1 MRMPFTGHVSSSLT
15 SLHPWPC
22 LAEPAFHGLAGNL
35 VDAIAPHSEADP
47 NAILI
52 QFLVAFGNVI
62 GHSPHMSVEADRHG
76 TTLFACLAGETAKT
90 RKGTSWGHVRQLFA
104 TIDPTW
110 TSTKILSALAS
121 GEGLIWHVRDAS
133 TDHKGRVDL
142 GVDDKRLLVVATE
155 FATVLA
161 KMRGSTLST
170 TLRQAW
176 DGTTLTTPT
185 KRQAATATNPHISV
199 IGHITVDE
207 LQRRLTAAEI
217 SNGFGNRF
225 LWCCVRRAQ
234 LLPDGGSPPTETL
247 TPLVDLLKNAV
258 AFASQAK
265 QLTRDGDARALWR
278 KIYPS
283 LATTQP
289 GLVGD
294 VCNRAE
300 AQVLRLSC
308 LYALL
313 DQSTVVQQP
322 HLEAALAVWRYA
334 EASAHWLFGS
344 MLGNPTAEKLLH
356 LLRLSP
362 EGLTTTDLHAALHR
376 HSRAE
381 QMAEALELLSTR
393 NLIITTERPTPGRPA
408 TVYHAATSDQTR
420 TASDKPDIDAGTM

>member
-1 MRMPFTGHVSSSLT
+1 MPMPFNSHTSSSLT
-15 SLHPWPC
+15 SLPSWPS
-22 LAEPAFHGLAGNL
+22 LAEPAFHGVMGNFIR
-35 VDAIAPHSEADP
+35 AIAPHSEADP
-47 NAILI
+47 AALLV
-52 QFLVAFGNVI
+52 QGLVAFGNVI
-62 GHSPHMSVEADRHG
+62 GRSPHMTVEADRHG
-76 TTLFACLAGETAKT
+76 MNLFTCLVGDTAKS
-90 RKGTSWGHVRQLFA
+90 RKGGSWGHIRQLFT

-121 GEGLIWHVRDAS
+121 GEGLISHVRDAS
-133 TDHKGRVDL
+133 TDHKGRVDP

-199 IGHITVDE
+199 IGHITATE
-207 LQRRLTAAEI
+207 LRQRLTTTEI
-217 SNGFGNRF
+217 ANGFANQF

-234 LLPDGGSPPTETL
+234 LLPDGGSPPAESL
-247 TPLVDLLKNAV
+247 TPLEDRLKNAV
-258 AFASQAK
+258 AFARQAK
-265 QLTRDGDARALWR
+265 QLTRDGDARALWH
-278 KIYPS
+278 KTYPS
-283 LATTQP
+283 LATAQP

-334 EASAHWLFGS
+334 EASAHWLFGDI
-344 MLGNPTAEKLLH
+344 LGNPTAEKLLH

-362 EGLTTTDLHAALHR
+362 EGLTTTKLYAALHR
-376 HSRAE
+376 HPRAK

-393 NLIITTERPTPGRPA
+393 NLIYTTERLTRGRSA
-408 TVYHAATSDQTR
+408 TVYHAATSEQTL
-420 TASDKPDIDAGTM
+420 TASDRPETESA